1 MSDMEGLA
9 ERRKR
14 AGKLFERGATQAD
27 VARELDVSRES
38 ARRWYEVYQRGGAK
52 ALATIGQRGRRS
64 RLSDS
69 ELARVEK
76 ALLKGA
82 LAHGSDNDEAL
93 IEFLEEL
100 RRYLRGAKVT
110 LCWDGLASHRSR
122 VMQTYLASS
131 RRWLVVERLP
141 AYAPDLN
148 PVEALWGNLKGRE
161 LANLCVDAI
170 EETEDVAHAGIER
183 IGADAQLA
191 FAFLAHTG
199 LSL

>member
-14 AGKLFERGATQAD
+14 AGNLFERGATHAE
-27 VARELDVSRES
+27 VARELDGARES

-82 LAHGSDNDEAL
+82 LAHGCENDLWTTGRVAAV
-93 IEFLEEL
+93 IERLTGVAYHPGHVWRLLRQTGWTPQRPAPRPVERRDEPLEPCV
-100 RRYLRGAKVT
+100 RNPWPKVKKTPGA
-110 LCWDGLASHRSR
+110 GGPGS
-122 VMQTYLASS
+122 SS
-131 RRWLVVERLP
+131 RTSRASR
-141 AYAPDLN
+141 
-148 PVEALWGNLKGRE
+148 
-161 LANLCVDAI
+161 
-170 EETEDVAHAGIER
+170 
-183 IGADAQLA
+183 
-191 FAFLAHTG
+191 
-199 LSL
+199 